1 MSDLPKFYIINNG
14 MKDLRGHY
22 FETAISIAEAARD
35 MGWHP
40 ILAGHAD
47 CKKEIAPE
55 WLEFYPIFRV
65 DHWMD
70 SPPFV
75 TGDDEIHVNLKKYEE
90 TSIKN
95 VINENTSFED
105 YIKNRFYLNP
115 DLSQKVR
122 YSNQSTNINK
132 KLLSSTF
139 LFKLVERI
147 NKKFSLLFFSKAF
160 STMQAHSQLRHSAAN
175 KLDVYNSTL
184 LTSVWRA
191 RRQGTKK
198 APSVM

>member
-90 TSIKN
+90 TSIEN
-95 VINENTSFED
+95 VIKENTSFED

-115 DLSQKVR
+115 DLSQEVR

-132 KLLSSTF
+132 KLFSSTF
-139 LFKLVERI
+139 LFK
-147 NKKFSLLFFSKAF
+147 
-160 STMQAHSQLRHSAAN
+160 
-175 KLDVYNSTL
+175 
-184 LTSVWRA
+184 
-191 RRQGTKK
+191 
-198 APSVM
+198 